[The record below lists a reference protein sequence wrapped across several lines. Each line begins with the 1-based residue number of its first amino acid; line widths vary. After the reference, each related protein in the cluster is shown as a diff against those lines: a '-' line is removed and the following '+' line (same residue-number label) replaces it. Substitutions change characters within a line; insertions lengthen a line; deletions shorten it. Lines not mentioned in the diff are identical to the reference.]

1 MITENKP
8 STKYVTWDGNRAAAE
23 IAYLT
28 NEVIAIYPITPASP
42 MGEFADAWAGTQRK
56 NIFDAVPRVIEMQS
70 EGGAA
75 GSVHGALQ
83 AGALATTFT
92 ASQGLLLMIPNMYK
106 IAGELTPA
114 VFHVAS
120 RSIATHA
127 LSIFGDH
134 SDVMAVRATGWGM
147 LCASNI
153 QEAHDFALIS
163 QAATLQSRIPFVH
176 FFDGFRTSHEINKI
190 EAISVE
196 TMREMIDDNM
206 VAEHRRRSLD
216 PERPMLRGTA
226 QNPDVFFQARE
237 AINPFYAT
245 APSIVQRTMDRLAT
259 FTGRRYQLFDYVG
272 AKDAHSVIILMGSGC
287 GAVEEVV
294 NEEIAAGNKIG
305 VLKIRLFR
313 PWDAESFV
321 KSLPTTTRRI
331 AVLDRTKEPGSAGEP
346 LYQDVVTT
354 LSEAWHGSSMPLV
367 IGGRYG
373 LSSKEFTPAM
383 ARAIFEELDHP
394 EPKRKFTIGIHDDV
408 THLSLKWDSELDSEP
423 DDIFRAVFYGLGSDG
438 TVGANKN
445 TVKIVGE
452 STPLY
457 AQGYFVYD
465 SKKSGSA
472 TVSHIRFS
480 PRPIASSYLIQK
492 AQFVACHQEELLH
505 RMDVLERVADRGTFL
520 LCTSQPPQQVWQRLP
535 LEVQSQ
541 IIDKGLKLY
550 AIDGYRVAKEAGLGG
565 RINTVMQ
572 TCFFA
577 LTDLM
582 PISEAIDHI
591 KHAIS
596 GTYAKLGESVVE
608 RNFAAV
614 DMALNSLHEI
624 PIPTEKSG
632 ELNRRPPVTTDAT
645 DFVKRVTSLMI
656 SGKGDLLP
664 VSAMPADGTFPTG
677 TSRFETRSI
686 AREIPIW
693 DPDICIECGLCAL
706 VCPHAAIRMKVFDAD
721 YIEEEAPLTFRS
733 KLWPSKDT
741 HAEAMVI
748 QVAPDGCTGCGVC
761 VDVCPARSK
770 EVIRHKAINM
780 CPKEEHLEV
789 ERKNFEFYRRLP
801 ETDRRDVKLAT
812 VKGSQTIQPLFE
824 FSGACAGCGET
835 PYLKLLTQLFG
846 DRLLAANATGCS
858 SIYGGNLP
866 TTPWAHDCS
875 GRGPAWSNSLF
886 EDNAEFGLGMR
897 LALDQKRSTAAAL
910 LQQIEKQVG
919 STLVQDV
926 IHAMQNDDEAIY
938 AQRERV
944 TQLRASLQQIESPTS
959 AHLLDLLDALIRK
972 SVWIVG
978 GDGWAYDIGFGGL
991 DHVLASGANIN
1002 VLVLDTGVYSN
1013 TGGQAS
1019 KATPRAAM
1027 AKFAAQGKP
1036 NRKKDLGM
1044 LAVSYG
1050 GVFVAQIAIGANP
1063 AQAIRTLM
1071 DADSYQ
1077 GPSLIL
1083 AYSQCIAHGIDM
1095 RTGMTHQKDAVNS
1108 GFWPLYHYDPRRAH
1122 GEEHPFKLDSHKPSI
1137 PLKEFAAKEGRFAM
1151 LNQTSQE
1158 HAKHL
1163 LELAQQDIDDQW
1175 HYYEQM
1181 GHIEREI
1188 ADSEEK
1194 T

>member
-1 MITENKP
+1 MITDKTCP
-8 STKYVTWDGNRAAAE
+8 TKYVTWDGNHAAAE

-28 NEVIAIYPITPASP
+28 NEVVAIYPITPASP
-42 MGEFADAWAGTQRK
+42 MGEMADTWAGAKRK
-56 NIFDAVPRVIEMQS
+56 NIFDAVPRIIEMQS

-83 AGALATTFT
+83 AGALSTTFT

-120 RSIATHA
+120 RTVATHA

-134 SDVMAVRATGWGM
+134 SDVMAVRATGWAL
-147 LCASNI
+147 LCASSV
-153 QEAHDFALIS
+153 QEVHDFALIA
-163 QAATLQSRIPFVH
+163 QAATLRSRIPFVH

-190 EAISVE
+190 EPIPAEIV
-196 TMREMIDDNM
+196 RAMIDDRL

-216 PERPMLRGTA
+216 PERPVIRGTA

-237 AINPFYAT
+237 AVNPFYEAG
-245 APSIVQRTMDRLAT
+245 PSIVQQTMDKFAEH
-259 FTGRRYQLFDYVG
+259 TGRKYHCFDYVG
-272 AKDAHSVIILMGSGC
+272 ARDAHSVIVLMGSGC
-287 GAVEEVV
+287 GAVEELV
-294 NEEIAAGNKIG
+294 AGQVATGSKIG
-305 VLKIRLFR
+305 LLKVRLFR
-313 PWDAESFV
+313 PWDSELFV
-321 KSLPTTTRRI
+321 KALPLTTRRI

-346 LYQDVVTT
+346 LYQDVVTSLT
-354 LSEAWHGSSMPLV
+354 ESWHGSTPPLV

-373 LSSKEFTPAM
+373 LSSKEFVPAM
-383 ARAIFEELDHP
+383 ARAIFEELDQQ
-394 EPKRKFTIGIHDDV
+394 EPKRKFTTGIHDDI
-408 THLSLKWDSELDSEP
+408 THLSLKWNSDLDCES

-452 STPLY
+452 ATPLY
-457 AQGYFVYD
+457 GQGYFVYD
-465 SKKSGSA
+465 SKKSGST
-472 TVSHIRFS
+472 TVSHVRFS
-480 PRPIASSYLIQK
+480 PRPIASSYLIRK

-505 RMDVLERVADRGTFL
+505 RMDVLERAAEGGTFL
-520 LCTSQPPQQVWQRLP
+520 LCTSHSPKDVWTHLP
-535 LEVQSQ
+535 CEIQHQ
-541 IIDKGLKLY
+541 ILDKGLSLFV
-550 AIDGYRVAKEAGLGG
+550 IDGYRIAKEAGLGG
-565 RINTVMQ
+565 RINTIMQ

-577 LTDLM
+577 LTDLL
-582 PISEAIDHI
+582 PTSQAVDLI
-591 KHAIS
+591 KHAINT
-596 GTYAKLGESVVE
+596 TYAKLGTSVVE

-614 DMALNSLHEI
+614 DSALTSLHQV
-624 PIPTEKSG
+624 PIPSAPDSSIHC
-632 ELNRRPPVTTDAT
+632 RPPVTSDAT
-645 DFVKRVTSLMI
+645 DFVQRVTALMI

-664 VSAMPADGTFPTG
+664 VSAIPVDGTFPTG

-686 AREIPIW
+686 AQEIPIW

-721 YIEEEAPLTFRS
+721 FIEAEAPLTFRS
-733 KLWPSKDT
+733 KLWPSKET
-741 HAEAMVI
+741 SAEAMVI

-770 EVIRHKAINM
+770 EVVRHKAINM
-780 CPKEEHLEV
+780 CPKEDHAEA
-789 ERKNFEFYRRLP
+789 ERKNFEFYKRLP
-801 ETDRRDVKLAT
+801 EVDRRDVKLAT
-812 VKGSQTIQPLFE
+812 VKGSQVIQPLFE

-846 DRLLAANATGCS
+846 DRLLIANATGCS

-866 TTPWAHDCS
+866 TTPWTHDCA

-886 EDNAEFGLGMR
+886 EDNAEFGLGIR
-897 LALDQKRSTAAAL
+897 LALDQKRNTAVGL
-910 LQQIEKQVG
+910 LGQLKDQLDH
-919 STLVQDV
+919 TFVQGILHAVQADDQA
-926 IHAMQNDDEAIY
+926 IHT
-938 AQRERV
+938 QRERLGELRESLREIGSPV
-944 TQLRASLQQIESPTS
+944 SAQLF
-959 AHLLDLLDALIRK
+959 DLLDSLIRK

-991 DHVLASGANIN
+991 DHVLASGADVN

-1019 KATPRAAM
+1019 KATPRAAI

-1036 NRKKDLGM
+1036 TRKKDLGM

-1050 GVFVAQIAIGANP
+1050 SVYVAQIAIGANP
-1063 AQAIRTLM
+1063 AQTLRTLM
-1071 DADSYQ
+1071 DADSYK

-1108 GFWPLYHYDPRRAH
+1108 GFWPLYHYDPRLAH
-1122 GEEHPFKLDSHKPSI
+1122 EEGHPFKLDSRKPTI
-1137 PLKEFAAKEGRFAM
+1137 PLIEFAEKEGRFAM
-1151 LNQTSQE
+1151 LNQTSEE
-1158 HAKHL
+1158 HAKYL
-1163 LELAQQDIDDQW
+1163 IELAQQDINDQW

-1181 GHIEREI
+1181 GHIERDM
-1188 ADSEEK
+1188 ADSEPES
-1194 T
+1194 